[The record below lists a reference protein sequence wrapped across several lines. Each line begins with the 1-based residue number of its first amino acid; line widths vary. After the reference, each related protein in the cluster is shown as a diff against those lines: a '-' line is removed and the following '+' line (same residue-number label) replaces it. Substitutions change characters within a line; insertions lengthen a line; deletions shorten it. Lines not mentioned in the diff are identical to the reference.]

1 MSFSRSVSY
10 FTLLSPGACPRVSLL
25 NRSSRSIATWS
36 PSLSETMDSGWKRRG
51 TARHVRWVVLGSDGG
66 GEAKLLLA
74 QVPVVVL
81 VVLLPLFVRVLVM
94 PAGPVYPKLE
104 RLTCG
109 HLPPLK

>member
-1 MSFSRSVSY
+1 MSE
-10 FTLLSPGACPRVSLL
+10 A
-25 NRSSRSIATWS
+25 
-36 PSLSETMDSGWKRRG
+36 MDSGWKRRG
-51 TARHVRWVVLGSDGG
+51 TPRHVRWVVLGSGSGG

-109 HLPPLK
+109 HEPPLK